1 MDTLGCGFDLSQ
13 SAANDLEVTMTNLL
27 NLQSFRLLA
36 VGGAKASTNDDS
48 GGPDIEHDQVRY
60 TLA

>member
-1 MDTLGCGFDLSQ
+1 
-13 SAANDLEVTMTNLL
+13 MTSLF